1 MNRVTYIIAGFLL
14 VLPLCSCLSKSAI
27 VSPPEWS
34 HEKNAV
40 TLGLE
45 GDARLNL
52 YQGKPHSLIVCIYHL
67 KDLNGFNQLSD
78 ENGGLSKLLEC
89 SRFDSGVT
97 YAKRLVVQPKQEI
110 KESLDRTEGAKYV
123 GIVAGY
129 YALNKGSSIRSYEI
143 PVSLFNNP
151 KKLAINLHLGPESIQ
166 ETKEQK

>member
-1 MNRVTYIIAGFLL
+1 MNRVIYLIVSS
-14 VLPLCSCLSKSAI
+14 VLFPLLCSCLSKSAI

-34 HEKNAV
+34 HEKDAV

-52 YQGKPHSLIVCIYHL
+52 YQGKPHSIIVCVYHL

-78 ENGGLSKLLEC
+78 ENGGLSKMLEC
-89 SRFDSGVT
+89 SRFDSSVT
-97 YAKRLVVQPKQEI
+97 YAKRLVIQPKQEL

-166 ETKEQK
+166 EAEEKQ